1 MPKSEAPRNKKKPS
15 DRTRRAQ
22 NAIQDLMQRAHALDR
37 RRQAQITNQIGTIN
51 RLLERFDEG
60 KHAGTSHAAYTEEM
74 RILHEGAAE
83 SIARG
88 EELTHALSELVNAVQ
103 AVDLVA
109 ELDNARLTTAL
120 DEAKRVIAL
129 SAPVTHQEASAG

>member
-37 RRQAQITNQIGTIN
+37 RRQAQIQNQIGTIN
-51 RLLERFDEG
+51 RLLDG
-60 KHAGTSHAAYTEEM
+60 GTYTEEM

-83 SIARG
+83 SIARN

-103 AVDLVA
+103 AQVPVDVILP
-109 ELDNARLTTAL
+109 ARAAGKTRLLEAL
-120 DEAKRVIAL
+120 DEAKRIIAL
-129 SAPVTHQEASAG
+129 SAPVTQQEASAG